1 MGSHIKLLKRL
12 AAIPSGAEE
21 ARPNLVLLVVCSA
34 MFLDLSNLSAVTI
47 ALPAIGEQLHTDQ
60 VKLQWVI
67 SAYALTFGS
76 FLILGGRGG
85 DIFGHRRVLLFGSY
99 FFSLFTLVSA
109 LAPTFT
115 ALALVIARAFQGI
128 GAGFT
133 IPSAQAH
140 VAIYFPSPGE
150 RAKAL
155 GFWAAAGSVGFIV
168 GLILGGVLTALLNW
182 RWIFWISL
190 ILSAIVVPSAHVF
203 LPRAK
208 TARSPA
214 AHGNTNE
221 EREEKKL
228 SRSIKAHMI
237 RFDVLGIC
245 LGVPSLLLLTYA
257 LTSAN
262 TAGWGSPSIISTLA
276 ISSLLLLLFALHES
290 RASQALINT
299 RLFRPSFTLTLIL
312 AVATYA
318 VRQACS
324 YFLTLQIQSYGSS
337 PLHTSLLFL
346 PVGISALVTNTIA
359 GRFVPLLGARAMFII
374 GWALCIPGVALF
386 SFITH
391 QTSYWHFTFPGM
403 ILYIAGLGVVYITA
417 NFVVISSASKSDQGV
432 VAGVFN
438 VALQVGGSVLGLAV
452 LTSVADGVNRKY
464 GDGKAGVLSLVG
476 YQSVYYSCIILC
488 AVALVL
494 SLVIEVPDAMKGSL
508 WNKPDQEPTA
518 QQVKTRDEMKP
529 QQRAETATEMK

>member
-1 MGSHIKLLKRL
+1 MGSLVKLPKRL
-12 AAIPSGAEE
+12 AAIPNGAEE
-21 ARPNLVLLVVCSA
+21 ARPNLILLVVCSA

-47 ALPAIGEQLHTDQ
+47 ALPTIGEQLHTDQ
-60 VKLQWVI
+60 AKLQWVI

-99 FFSLFTLVSA
+99 VFSLFTLVSA

-115 ALALVIARAFQGI
+115 ALVIARAFQGI

-140 VAIYFPSPGE
+140 VAIYFPSPVE

-168 GLILGGVLTALLNW
+168 GLTLGGVLTALISW

-190 ILSAIVVPSAHVF
+190 ILSAIVVPTAHVF

-208 TARSPA
+208 TARSA
-214 AHGNTNE
+214 AAREITNE
-221 EREEKKL
+221 EREEKKFF
-228 SRSIKAHMI
+228 RSIKAHLI

-290 RASQALINT
+290 RAPQALINP
-299 RLFRPSFTLTLIL
+299 RLFRLSFTLTLIL

-359 GRFVPLLGARAMFII
+359 GRLVHLLGARAMFVI
-374 GWALCIPGVALF
+374 GWTLCIPGVVLF
-386 SFITH
+386 SFITP

-452 LTSVADGVNRKY
+452 LTAVADGINKKY
-464 GDGKAGVLSLVG
+464 GDSKAGVLSLVG
-476 YQSVYYSCIILC
+476 YQSVYYSCTILC

-494 SLVIEVPDAMKGSL
+494 SLVIEVPDAMKGSI
-508 WNKPDQEPTA
+508 WNKPEQEPTT
-518 QQVKTRDEMKP
+518 QQVSTMDGMKP
-529 QQRAETATEMK
+529 QQQAETAIEMK

>member
-1 MGSHIKLLKRL
+1 MGSHVALLKRL
-12 AAIPSGAEE
+12 AAIPNGAQEV
-21 ARPNLVLLVVCSA
+21 RPNLILAVVCST

-47 ALPAIGEQLHTDQ
+47 ALPTIGEQLHTDQ
-60 VKLQWVI
+60 AQLQWVI

-76 FLILGGRGG
+76 FLLLGGRSG
-85 DIFGHRRVLLFGSY
+85 DIFGHRRILLFGSY

-109 LAPTFT
+109 LAPSFT
-115 ALALVIARAFQGI
+115 ALVIARAFQGI

-140 VAIYFPSPGE
+140 VAIYFPSPAE

-155 GFWAAAGSVGFIV
+155 GFWAAAGSMGFIV
-168 GLILGGVLTALLNW
+168 GLILGGVLTALLSW
-182 RWIFWISL
+182 RWIFWITL
-190 ILSAIVVPSAHVF
+190 ILSAVVVPAAHII
-203 LPRAK
+203 LPRAI
-208 TARSPA
+208 TAHSPA
-214 AHGNTNE
+214 SREITDQ
-221 EREEKKL
+221 EREENKL
-228 SRSIKAHMI
+228 FYSIKTRLI

-262 TAGWGSPSIISTLA
+262 TAGWSSPSIVSTLV
-276 ISSLLLLLFALHES
+276 ISSVLLLVFALHEY
-290 RASQALINT
+290 RAPQALINP
-299 RLFRPSFTLTLIL
+299 RLFSPSFTLTLVL

-324 YFLTLQIQSYGSS
+324 YFLTLQLQSYGSS
-337 PLHTSLLFL
+337 PLHTALLFL
-346 PVGISALVTNTIA
+346 PVGISALITNTAA
-359 GRFVPLLGARAMFII
+359 GRLVPLLGARAMFVL
-374 GWALCIPGVALF
+374 GWGLCIPGVILF
-386 SFITH
+386 SFIT
-391 QTSYWHFTFPGM
+391 QKTSYWHFTFPGM

-417 NFVVISSASKSDQGV
+417 NFVVVSNANKSDQGV

-452 LTSVADGVNRKY
+452 LTGVADGINGRY
-464 GDGKAGVLSLVG
+464 GSGNAEGKLSLIG

-494 SLVIEVPDAMKGSL
+494 SLVVKIPDAMKGSL
-508 WNKPDQEPTA
+508 WKNPEQEARTEQQAQAQTA
-518 QQVKTRDEMKP
+518 MEMN
-529 QQRAETATEMK
+529 

>member
-1 MGSHIKLLKRL
+1 MGSLVKFLKRL
-12 AAIPSGAEE
+12 AALPNGAEE
-21 ARPNLVLLVVCSA
+21 ARPNLILLVVCSA

-47 ALPAIGEQLHTDQ
+47 ALPTIGEQLHADQ
-60 VKLQWVI
+60 AKLQWVI

-85 DIFGHRRVLLFGSY
+85 DIFSHRRVLLFGSY
-99 FFSLFTLVSA
+99 VFSLFTLVSA

-115 ALALVIARAFQGI
+115 ALVIARAFQGI

-140 VAIYFPSPGE
+140 VAIYFPSPAE

-155 GFWAAAGSVGFIV
+155 GFWAAAAGVGF
-168 GLILGGVLTALLNW
+168 
-182 RWIFWISL
+182 FWISL
-190 ILSAIVVPSAHVF
+190 ILSAIVVPTAHVF

-208 TARSPA
+208 TARSPTA
-214 AHGNTNE
+214 REITKE
-221 EREEKKL
+221 EQEEKKFF
-228 SRSIKAHMI
+228 RSIKAHLI
-237 RFDVLGIC
+237 RFDILGIS

-262 TAGWGSPSIISTLA
+262 TTGWGSPSIISTLA

-290 RASQALINT
+290 RAPQALINP

-359 GRFVPLLGARAMFII
+359 GRLVPLLGARAMFVI
-374 GWALCIPGVALF
+374 GWALCIPGVVLF
-386 SFITH
+386 SFITC
-391 QTSYWHFTFPGM
+391 QTSYWRFAFPGM

-417 NFVVISSASKSDQGV
+417 NFVVVSSASKSDQGV

-452 LTSVADGVNRKY
+452 LTAVADGINRQY
-464 GDGKAGVLSLVG
+464 GDGKSGVLSLVG

-494 SLVIEVPDAMKGSL
+494 SLVIEVPEAMKGSL
-508 WNKPDQEPTA
+508 WKTPDQEPTT
-518 QQVKTRDEMKP
+518 QQVKTRDKTQPQQQTETAIEMK
-529 QQRAETATEMK
+529 

>member
-1 MGSHIKLLKRL
+1 M
-12 AAIPSGAEE
+12 
-21 ARPNLVLLVVCSA
+21 
-34 MFLDLSNLSAVTI
+34 
-47 ALPAIGEQLHTDQ
+47 
-60 VKLQWVI
+60 
-67 SAYALTFGS
+67 
-76 FLILGGRGG
+76 
-85 DIFGHRRVLLFGSY
+85 
-99 FFSLFTLVSA
+99 
-109 LAPTFT
+109 
-115 ALALVIARAFQGI
+115 
-128 GAGFT
+128 
-133 IPSAQAH
+133 
-140 VAIYFPSPGE
+140 
-150 RAKAL
+150 
-155 GFWAAAGSVGFIV
+155 
-168 GLILGGVLTALLNW
+168 
-182 RWIFWISL
+182 
-190 ILSAIVVPSAHVF
+190 
-203 LPRAK
+203 
-208 TARSPA
+208 ARSPA

-228 SRSIKAHMI
+228 LRSIKAHMI

-276 ISSLLLLLFALHES
+276 ISSLLLLLFALRES
-290 RASQALINT
+290 RASRALINP

-359 GRFVPLLGARAMFII
+359 GRFVPWLGARAMFII

-386 SFITH
+386 SFITR

-452 LTSVADGVNRKY
+452 LTAVADGVNRKY